1 MSALQGPAGAEALL
15 RLPRATPAAM
25 LSGGGDGGAL
35 GLATRR
41 NRFGRLPTEAASRQ
55 ARRAPTMGIS
65 CPYACEHTFL

>member
-1 MSALQGPAGAEALL
+1 MRVSALQGPGGAEALL

-41 NRFGRLPTEAASRQ
+41 NRFGRLPMEAASKQ
-55 ARRAPTMGIS
+55 ARRAHVMRITKSSSI
-65 CPYACEHTFL
+65 CI